1 MKVVITFFSL
11 LSVCTFSLFAQPVLA
26 CDESDSLQLTSV
38 SKTEPVKTKEKLTIH
53 LKTKKAATIKPT
65 ETTDKDD
72 PIIEAEETAQLNIE
86 VLKKRLS
93 KTSAIGF
100 FSKLAIRNDLVDL
113 MRSIK
118 KYRKKSI
125 LENKLGE
132 LRASF
137 DGLLLKIV
145 ALLDEDPD
153 LSRDLYVGREMI
165 WQSLLEVK
173 A

>member
-1 MKVVITFFSL
+1 MKMVITFFSL
-11 LSVCTFSLFAQPVLA
+11 LSICAYGLFTQPALA

-38 SKTEPVKTKEKLTIH
+38 SKAEPLNKKDNLTTHSKTKQGV
-53 LKTKKAATIKPT
+53 TKKTDEI
-65 ETTDKDD
+65 TDKSDQT
-72 PIIEAEETAQLNIE
+72 INAEKTNQLDIKG
-86 VLKKRLS
+86 LKKRLS
-93 KTSAIGF
+93 STSAIGF

-113 MRSIK
+113 MKNIK
-118 KYRKKSI
+118 KYRRKSI
-125 LENKLGE
+125 LDDKIDE
-132 LRASF
+132 LRANF